1 MSSTNVLRPS
11 ALSLALLIATMS
23 AGAPLVHAK
32 DASVTST
39 VVARDVARHA
49 PSGVF
54 RYTLGNAQV
63 TALSDGSVPQ
73 DLHELL
79 RGTTPEE
86 TDRLLREGFRTNPVE
101 ASINA
106 YLIELDGRLMLVDTG
121 SGDFFGPG
129 LGGRLLARLE
139 SIGVDPAQVTD
150 VLLTHVHTDHSGSMV
165 VQGRI
170 VFPNAT
176 VHVGQADVDFFLA
189 KENQKGV
196 DGYDKAY
203 FAQAT
208 ASLAPYLAA
217 GRIKGFLGEATVL
230 PGVTAIPTP
239 GHTPGHAFYRVES
252 QGQAVTFIGDLLHVQ
267 SVQLPRPDIT
277 IAYDVDPSHARETRL
292 QQLDRLS
299 QSREVVAGAH
309 IPFPGLGQVR
319 RQGEGY
325 QFVPVDHVDR
335 EGL

>member
-1 MSSTNVLRPS
+1 MPSTSFLRPG
-11 ALSLALLIATMS
+11 ALSLTLLIAAMA
-23 AGAPLVHAK
+23 AGPSPVHAK

-39 VVARDVARHA
+39 VMARDVARHA
-49 PSGVF
+49 QTGVF
-54 RYTLGNAQV
+54 RYKLGNAQL

-86 TDRLLREGFRTNPVE
+86 TDILLREGFRTNPVE

-106 YLIELDGRLMLVDTG
+106 YLVELDGRMMLVDTG

-129 LGGRLLARLE
+129 LGGRLVARLE
-139 SIGVDPAQVTD
+139 SIGVDPKQITD
-150 VLLTHVHTDHSGSMV
+150 VLLTHVHTDHSGGLV
-165 VQGRI
+165 TQGRV

-189 KENQKGV
+189 KEHQNGV
-196 DGYDKAY
+196 DGYDKSY

-217 GRIKGFLGEATVL
+217 GRIKGFRGDVAVL
-230 PGVTAIPTP
+230 PGVTAVPTP

-252 QGQAVTFIGDLLHVQ
+252 EGQAVTFVGDLFHVQ
-267 SVQLPRPDIT
+267 AVQLPRPDIT

-299 QSREVVAGAH
+299 KSREIIAGAH
-309 IPFPGLGQVR
+309 VPFPGLGQVR

-335 EGL
+335 DGF

>member
-1 MSSTNVLRPS
+1 MSFTNFLRPS

-23 AGAPLVHAK
+23 AGAPPVHAK
-32 DASVTST
+32 DAYIAST
-39 VVARDVARHA
+39 VTARDAARHA
-49 PSGVF
+49 QIGVF
-54 RYTLGNAQV
+54 RYKLGSARI
-63 TALSDGSVPQ
+63 TALSDGSISQ

-79 RGTTPEE
+79 SGTTPEE
-86 TDRLLREGFRTNPVE
+86 TDRLLREGFRSNPVE

-106 YLIELDGRLMLVDTG
+106 YLIEMDGRLMLVDTG

-129 LGGRLLARLE
+129 LGGRVVARLA
-139 SIGVDPAQVTD
+139 SAGVDPGQITD
-150 VLLTHVHTDHSGSMV
+150 VLLTHVHTDHSGGLV
-165 VQGRI
+165 VQGRV

-189 KENQKGV
+189 KENQNGV

-203 FAQAT
+203 FAQAS

-217 GRIKGFLGEATVL
+217 GRIKGFRGEATIL
-230 PGVTAIPTP
+230 PGVRAIPTP
-239 GHTPGHAFYRVES
+239 GHTPGHSFFRVES
-252 QGQAVTFIGDLLHVQ
+252 EGQAVTFIGDLLHVQ
-267 SVQLPRPDIT
+267 AVQLPRPDIT
-277 IAYDVDPSHARETRL
+277 IAYDVDPSHARQTRVR
-292 QQLDRLS
+292 QLDSLS
-299 QSREVVAGAH
+299 HDRAVIAGAH